1 MPQAPTR
8 ATAAWRGSNGERLGA
23 AGISL
28 GRGEFARELASAG
41 IGPRLESIGR
51 FSDGRRRKIA
61 AVGRTSSAKWPLTT
75 RYDCYDCYD
84 FMVGGHR
91 PGHVRPLLRYRP
103 LVARLH
109 DRSPARPKPFDD
121 LSGAAP
127 ERVDADVSV
136 GLPGFDGAV
145 ACGASST
152 PPQDR
157 EADHERASPRLRR

>member
-28 GRGEFARELASAG
+28 GRGEFARELAPAG
-41 IGPRLESIGR
+41 IGPRLESIER
-51 FSDGRRRKIA
+51 FTDGRRRKIA
-61 AVGRTSSAKWPLTT
+61 AVGRTSSAKWPLRT
-75 RYDCYDCYD
+75 RYDCYD

-127 ERVDADVSV
+127 ERVDENVSV
-136 GLPGFDGAV
+136 GLQGVDGAV
-145 ACGASST
+145 VCGASST